1 MIIDPEL
8 LQALEIFKHF
18 FDLIHQP
25 MAIIDKDGK
34 YIYYNQ
40 ESAELDG
47 YTMEQ
52 AIGKPMLKVYP
63 NLKKEESTMLQALQQ
78 GKEYLDTHQT
88 YYNHVGKLV
97 DYQHTTVP
105 LYNHKKEIIGAI
117 EIGRNLSN
125 VRQLQ
130 DQVITLNRKLYQNK
144 EQPLPEIVFASKKM
158 QDVIDQ
164 TNILGS
170 NDLPVLIIG
179 ETGTGKELFARLI
192 HKTSHRR
199 DKAFISLNCSA
210 LPTTLIESTLFGTVK
225 GAFTGAENR
234 QGYLELANGGTLF
247 LDELNAMPLEMQSKL
262 LRFLQEKTYWS
273 LGGNKERH
281 ADVRIVA
288 AMNESPA
295 ELLKTGKMRSDLF
308 YRLNVGLIKLPAL
321 RERTEDIPVL
331 ARYFIDKHKKDVSV
345 VITGISEHAIQQLT
359 SAPWPGN
366 VRMLENTI
374 VRSMVL
380 QNEPGE
386 LQQIILDEDL
396 FDIHNPYSQNQY
408 ETKIETKVET
418 KIEKPKTSEL
428 TTNHNLTE
436 QVENYEKQLIIDAL
450 NQANGKIITAA
461 KLLNISRTTLQY
473 KVRKYNIQMG
483 VIDS

>member
-25 MAIIDKDGK
+25 MAIIDKEGK

-47 YTMEQ
+47 YSMEQ

-63 NLKKEESTMLQALQQ
+63 NLKKEDSTMLQALH
-78 GKEYLDTHQT
+78 GKEYQDTYQT

-105 LYNHKKEIIGAI
+105 LYNHNKEIIGAV
-117 EIGRNLSN
+117 EIGRNISN

-130 DQVITLNRKLYQNK
+130 DQVFRLNRKLYHNK

-158 QDVIDQ
+158 QEVIDQ

-170 NDLPVLIIG
+170 NDVPVLIVG

-192 HKTSHRR
+192 HKTSQRR

-273 LGGNKERH
+273 LGGNKEKY

-295 ELLKTGKMRSDLF
+295 ELLKSGKMRSDLF

-321 RERTEDIPVL
+321 RERQEDIPVL
-331 ARYFIDKHKKDVSV
+331 ARYFIDKHKTDVNM
-345 VITGISEHAIQQLT
+345 VISGISEHALQQLM

-366 VRMLENTI
+366 VRMLENAI

-386 LQQIILDEDL
+386 LQQIVLDDEL
-396 FDIHNPYSQNQY
+396 FDLPSPSSQ
-408 ETKIETKVET
+408 EEAKL
-418 KIEKPKTSEL
+418 EKPNIKEITG
-428 TTNHNLTE
+428 NLTE

-473 KVRKYNIQMG
+473 KVKKYHIQMG

>member
-25 MAIIDKDGK
+25 MAIIDKEGK

-47 YTMEQ
+47 YPMEQ

-63 NLKKEESTMLQALQQ
+63 NLKKEDSTMLQALH
-78 GKEYLDTHQT
+78 GKEYQDTYQT

-105 LYNHKKEIIGAI
+105 LYNHKKEIIGAV

-130 DQVITLNRKLYQNK
+130 DQVFSLNRKLYQNK

-170 NDLPVLIIG
+170 NDVPVLIVG

-192 HKTSHRR
+192 HQTSQRR

-262 LRFLQEKTYWS
+262 LRFLQEKTYWP
-273 LGGNKERH
+273 LGGNKEQH

-295 ELLKTGKMRSDLF
+295 DLLKTGKMRSDLF

-321 RERTEDIPVL
+321 RERQEDIPVL
-331 ARYFIDKHKKDVSV
+331 ARYFIDKHKTDVSV
-345 VITGISEHAIQQLT
+345 VITGISEHALQQLM

-366 VRMLENTI
+366 VRMLENAI

-386 LQQIILDEDL
+386 LQQIILDEEL
-396 FDIHNPYSQNQY
+396 FDLHSPYPQD
-408 ETKIETKVET
+408 EAKL
-418 KIEKPKTSEL
+418 EKPN
-428 TTNHNLTE
+428 TNAITGNLTE

-461 KLLNISRTTLQY
+461 KLLDVSRTTLQY
-473 KVRKYNIQMG
+473 KVKKYDIHMG
-483 VIDS
+483 VIDN

>member
-25 MAIIDKDGK
+25 MAIIDKEGK

-63 NLKKEESTMLQALQQ
+63 NLKKEDSTMLQALQ
-78 GKEYLDTHQT
+78 GKEYQDNYQT

-105 LYNHKKEIIGAI
+105 LYNHNKEIIGAV
-117 EIGRNLSN
+117 EIGRNISN

-130 DQVITLNRKLYQNK
+130 DQVFRLNRKLYQNK
-144 EQPLPEIVFASKKM
+144 EQPLPEIIFTSKKM
-158 QDVIDQ
+158 QEVIDQ

-170 NDLPVLIIG
+170 NDVPVLIVG

-192 HKTSHRR
+192 HQTSHRR

-262 LRFLQEKTYWS
+262 LRFLQEKTYWP
-273 LGGNKERH
+273 LGGNKEQH

-295 ELLKTGKMRSDLF
+295 ELLKSGKMRSDLF

-321 RERTEDIPVL
+321 RERQEDIPVL
-331 ARYFIDKHKKDVSV
+331 ARYFIDKHKTDVNL
-345 VITGISEHAIQQLT
+345 VITGISEHALQQLM

-366 VRMLENTI
+366 VRMLENAI

-386 LQQIILDEDL
+386 LQQIVLDDEL
-396 FDIHNPYSQNQY
+396 FDLPSPSPQ
-408 ETKIETKVET
+408 EEAKL
-418 KIEKPKTSEL
+418 EKPNIKEITG
-428 TTNHNLTE
+428 NLTE
-436 QVENYEKQLIIDAL
+436 QVENYEKQLIVDAL

-461 KLLNISRTTLQY
+461 KLLNVSRTTLQY
-473 KVRKYNIQMG
+473 KVKKYNIQMG

>member
-1 MIIDPEL
+1 MTIDPEL

-18 FDLIHQP
+18 FDLMHQP
-25 MAIIDKDGK
+25 MAIINKEGK

-47 YTMEQ
+47 YSKEK

-63 NLKKEESTMLQALQQ
+63 SLKQEDSTMLQALQQ
-78 GKEYLDTHQT
+78 GTEYQNNYQS

-97 DYQHTTVP
+97 DYLHTTVP
-105 LYNHKKEIIGAI
+105 LYNHNKEIIGAV
-117 EIGRNLSN
+117 EIGRDLST
-125 VRQLQ
+125 VRELQ
-130 DQVITLNRKLYQNK
+130 DQVFNLNSKLYQNK
-144 EQPLPEIVFASKKM
+144 EQPLPDIVFVSQKM
-158 QDVIDQ
+158 QEVIDQ
-164 TNILGS
+164 TNILGA
-170 NDLPVLIIG
+170 NDVPVLIVG

-192 HKTSHRR
+192 HQTSLRR
-199 DKAFISLNCSA
+199 DKAFISLNCGA

-262 LRFLQEKTYWS
+262 LRFLQEKTYWQ
-273 LGGNKERH
+273 LGGNKEQH
-281 ADVRIVA
+281 SDVRIVA
-288 AMNESPA
+288 AMNESPVD
-295 ELLKTGKMRSDLF
+295 LLNSGKLRSDLF

-331 ARYFIDKHKKDVSV
+331 ARYFIDKHKNDVNV
-345 VITGISEHAIQQLT
+345 VISGISDQALQQLI

-386 LQQIILDEDL
+386 LQQIMLDDDL
-396 FDIHNPYSQNQY
+396 YEISSTNNHNGANSNFSHKPVSNY
-408 ETKIETKVET
+408 E
-418 KIEKPKTSEL
+418 S
-428 TTNHNLTE
+428 NGANLTE
-436 QVENYEKQLIIDAL
+436 QVEDYERQLIVDAL
-450 NQANGKIITAA
+450 NQANGKIISAA
-461 KLLNISRTTLQY
+461 KILNVSRTTLQY
-473 KVRKYNIQMG
+473 KVKKYNIQLG
-483 VIDS
+483 VLDS

>member
-25 MAIIDKDGK
+25 MAIIDKEGK

-63 NLKKEESTMLQALQQ
+63 NLKKEDSTMLQALQ
-78 GKEYLDTHQT
+78 GKEYQDTYQT
-88 YYNHVGKLV
+88 YFNHVGKLV

-105 LYNHKKEIIGAI
+105 LYNHNKEIIGAV
-117 EIGRNLSN
+117 EIGRNISN

-130 DQVITLNRKLYQNK
+130 DQVFRLNRKLYHNK

-158 QDVIDQ
+158 QEVIDQ

-170 NDLPVLIIG
+170 NDVPVLIVG

-192 HKTSHRR
+192 HQTSQRR

-210 LPTTLIESTLFGTVK
+210 LPTSLIESTLFGTVK

-262 LRFLQEKTYWS
+262 LRFLQEKTYWP
-273 LGGNKERH
+273 LGGNKEQH

-295 ELLKTGKMRSDLF
+295 ELLKSGKMRSDLF

-321 RERTEDIPVL
+321 RERQEDIPVL
-331 ARYFIDKHKKDVSV
+331 ARYFIDKHKTDVNM
-345 VITGISEHAIQQLT
+345 VISGISEHALQQLM

-366 VRMLENTI
+366 VRMLENAI

-386 LQQIILDEDL
+386 LQQIVLDDEL
-396 FDIHNPYSQNQY
+396 FDLPSPSSQ
-408 ETKIETKVET
+408 EEAKL
-418 KIEKPKTSEL
+418 EKPNIKEITG
-428 TTNHNLTE
+428 NLTE

-473 KVRKYNIQMG
+473 KVKKYHIQMG

>member
-25 MAIIDKDGK
+25 MAIIDKEGK

-63 NLKKEESTMLQALQQ
+63 NLKKEDSTMLQALQ
-78 GKEYLDTHQT
+78 GKEYQDTYQT
-88 YYNHVGKLV
+88 YFNHVGKLV

-105 LYNHKKEIIGAI
+105 LYNHNKEIIGAV
-117 EIGRNLSN
+117 EIGRNISN

-130 DQVITLNRKLYQNK
+130 DQVFRLNRKLYHNK

-158 QDVIDQ
+158 QEVIDQ

-170 NDLPVLIIG
+170 NDVPVLIVG

-192 HKTSHRR
+192 HQTSQRR

-273 LGGNKERH
+273 LGGNKEKY

-295 ELLKTGKMRSDLF
+295 ELLKSGKMRSDLF

-321 RERTEDIPVL
+321 RERQEDIPVL
-331 ARYFIDKHKKDVSV
+331 ARYFIDKHKTDVNM
-345 VITGISEHAIQQLT
+345 VITGISEHALQQLM

-366 VRMLENTI
+366 VRMLENAI

-386 LQQIILDEDL
+386 LQQIVLDDEL
-396 FDIHNPYSQNQY
+396 FDLPSPSSQ
-408 ETKIETKVET
+408 EEAKL
-418 KIEKPKTSEL
+418 EKPNIKEITG
-428 TTNHNLTE
+428 NLTE

-473 KVRKYNIQMG
+473 KVKKYHIQMG

>member
-1 MIIDPEL
+1 MMIIDPEL

-25 MAIIDKDGK
+25 MAIIDKEGK

-47 YTMEQ
+47 YPMEQ

-63 NLKKEESTMLQALQQ
+63 NLKKEDSTMLQALQ
-78 GKEYLDTHQT
+78 GKEYQDTYQT

-105 LYNHKKEIIGAI
+105 LYNHKKEIIGAV

-130 DQVITLNRKLYQNK
+130 DQVFSLNRKLYQNK

-158 QDVIDQ
+158 QQVIDQ

-170 NDLPVLIIG
+170 NDVPVLIVG

-192 HKTSHRR
+192 HQTSQRR

-262 LRFLQEKTYWS
+262 LRFLQEKTYWP
-273 LGGNKERH
+273 LGGNKEQH

-295 ELLKTGKMRSDLF
+295 DLLKTGKMRSDLF

-321 RERTEDIPVL
+321 RERQEDIPVL
-331 ARYFIDKHKKDVSV
+331 ARYFIDKHKTDVSV
-345 VITGISEHAIQQLT
+345 VITGISEHALQQLM

-366 VRMLENTI
+366 VRMLENAI

-386 LQQIILDEDL
+386 LQQIILDEEL
-396 FDIHNPYSQNQY
+396 FDLHSPYPQD
-408 ETKIETKVET
+408 EAKL
-418 KIEKPKTSEL
+418 EKPTTSEI
-428 TTNHNLTE
+428 TGNLTE

-461 KLLNISRTTLQY
+461 KLLDVSRTTLQY
-473 KVRKYNIQMG
+473 KVKKYDIHMG
-483 VIDS
+483 VIDN

>member
-25 MAIIDKDGK
+25 MAIIDKEGK

-63 NLKKEESTMLQALQQ
+63 NLKKEDSTMLQALQ
-78 GKEYLDTHQT
+78 GKEYQDTYQT
-88 YYNHVGKLV
+88 YFNHVGKLV

-105 LYNHKKEIIGAI
+105 LYNHNKEIIGAV
-117 EIGRNLSN
+117 EIGRNISN

-130 DQVITLNRKLYQNK
+130 DQVFRLNRKLYHNK

-158 QDVIDQ
+158 QEVIDQ

-170 NDLPVLIIG
+170 NDVPVLIVG

-192 HKTSHRR
+192 HQTSQRR

-273 LGGNKERH
+273 LGGNKEKY

-295 ELLKTGKMRSDLF
+295 ELLKSGKMRSDLF

-321 RERTEDIPVL
+321 RERQEDIPVL
-331 ARYFIDKHKKDVSV
+331 ARYFIDKHKTDVNI
-345 VITGISEHAIQQLT
+345 VISGISEHALQQLM

-366 VRMLENTI
+366 VRMLENAI

-386 LQQIILDEDL
+386 LQKIILDEEL
-396 FDIHNPYSQNQY
+396 FDIHSPYPQDQLEN
-408 ETKIETKVET
+408 
-418 KIEKPKTSEL
+418 KIEKPSINEL
-428 TTNHNLTE
+428 TGNHNLIE
-436 QVENYEKQLIIDAL
+436 QVEHYEKQLIIDAL

-473 KVRKYNIQMG
+473 KVKKYHIQMG
-483 VIDS
+483 VIDN

>member
-25 MAIIDKDGK
+25 MAIIDKEGK

-47 YTMEQ
+47 YPMEQ

-63 NLKKEESTMLQALQQ
+63 NLKKEDSTMLQALH
-78 GKEYLDTHQT
+78 GKEYQDTYQT

-105 LYNHKKEIIGAI
+105 LYNHKKEIIGAV

-130 DQVITLNRKLYQNK
+130 DQVFSLNRKLYQNK

-158 QDVIDQ
+158 QQVIDQ

-170 NDLPVLIIG
+170 NDVPVLIVG

-192 HKTSHRR
+192 HQTSQRR

-262 LRFLQEKTYWS
+262 LRFLQEKTYWP
-273 LGGNKERH
+273 LGGNKEQH

-295 ELLKTGKMRSDLF
+295 DLLKTGKMRSDLF

-321 RERTEDIPVL
+321 RERQEDIPVL
-331 ARYFIDKHKKDVSV
+331 ARYFIDKHKTDVSV
-345 VITGISEHAIQQLT
+345 VITGISEHALQQLM

-366 VRMLENTI
+366 VRMLENAI

-386 LQQIILDEDL
+386 LQQIILDEEL
-396 FDIHNPYSQNQY
+396 FDLHSPYPQD
-408 ETKIETKVET
+408 EAKL
-418 KIEKPKTSEL
+418 EKPTTSEI
-428 TTNHNLTE
+428 TGNLTE

-461 KLLNISRTTLQY
+461 KLLDVSRTTLQY
-473 KVRKYNIQMG
+473 KVKKYDIHMG
-483 VIDS
+483 VIDN

>member
-25 MAIIDKDGK
+25 MAIIDKEGK

-47 YTMEQ
+47 YSMEQ

-63 NLKKEESTMLQALQQ
+63 NLKKEDSTMLQALH
-78 GKEYLDTHQT
+78 GKEYQDTYQT

-105 LYNHKKEIIGAI
+105 LYNHNKEIIGAV
-117 EIGRNLSN
+117 EIGRNISN

-130 DQVITLNRKLYQNK
+130 DQVFRLNRKLYHNK

-158 QDVIDQ
+158 QEVIDQ

-170 NDLPVLIIG
+170 NDVPVLIVG

-192 HKTSHRR
+192 HQTSQRR

-273 LGGNKERH
+273 LGGNKEKY

-295 ELLKTGKMRSDLF
+295 ELLKSGKMRSDLF

-321 RERTEDIPVL
+321 RERQEDIPVL
-331 ARYFIDKHKKDVSV
+331 ARYFIDKHKTDVNM
-345 VITGISEHAIQQLT
+345 VISGISEHALQQLM

-366 VRMLENTI
+366 VRMLENAI

-386 LQQIILDEDL
+386 LQQIVLDDEL
-396 FDIHNPYSQNQY
+396 FDLPSPSSQ
-408 ETKIETKVET
+408 EEAKL
-418 KIEKPKTSEL
+418 EKPNIKEITG
-428 TTNHNLTE
+428 NLTE

-473 KVRKYNIQMG
+473 KVKKYHIQMG

>member
-25 MAIIDKDGK
+25 MAIIDKEGK

-47 YTMEQ
+47 YSMEQ

-63 NLKKEESTMLQALQQ
+63 NLKKEDSTMLQALH
-78 GKEYLDTHQT
+78 GKEYQDTYQT

-105 LYNHKKEIIGAI
+105 LYNHNKEIIGAV
-117 EIGRNLSN
+117 EIGRNISN

-130 DQVITLNRKLYQNK
+130 DQVFRLNRKLYHNK
-144 EQPLPEIVFASKKM
+144 EQPLPEIVFASNKM
-158 QDVIDQ
+158 QEVIDQ

-170 NDLPVLIIG
+170 NDVPVLIVG

-192 HKTSHRR
+192 HKTSQRR

-273 LGGNKERH
+273 LGGNKEKY

-295 ELLKTGKMRSDLF
+295 ELLKSGKMRSDLF

-321 RERTEDIPVL
+321 RERQEDIPVL
-331 ARYFIDKHKKDVSV
+331 ARYFIDKHKTDVNM
-345 VITGISEHAIQQLT
+345 VISGISEHALQQLM

-366 VRMLENTI
+366 VRMLENAI

-386 LQQIILDEDL
+386 LQQIVLDDEL
-396 FDIHNPYSQNQY
+396 FDLPSPSSQ
-408 ETKIETKVET
+408 EEAKL
-418 KIEKPKTSEL
+418 EKPNIKEITG
-428 TTNHNLTE
+428 NLIE
-436 QVENYEKQLIIDAL
+436 QVEHYEKQLIIDAL

-473 KVRKYNIQMG
+473 KVKKYHIQMG

>member
-25 MAIIDKDGK
+25 MAIIDKEGK

-47 YTMEQ
+47 YPMEQ

-63 NLKKEESTMLQALQQ
+63 NLKKEDSTMLQALH
-78 GKEYLDTHQT
+78 GKEYQDTYQT

-105 LYNHKKEIIGAI
+105 LYNHKKEIIGAV

-130 DQVITLNRKLYQNK
+130 DQVFSLNRKLYQNK

-158 QDVIDQ
+158 QQVIDQ

-170 NDLPVLIIG
+170 NDVPVLIVG

-192 HKTSHRR
+192 HQTSQRR

-262 LRFLQEKTYWS
+262 LRFLQEKTYWP
-273 LGGNKERH
+273 LGGNKEQH

-295 ELLKTGKMRSDLF
+295 DLLKTGKMRSDLF

-321 RERTEDIPVL
+321 RERQEDIPVL
-331 ARYFIDKHKKDVSV
+331 ARYFIDKHKTDVSV
-345 VITGISEHAIQQLT
+345 VITGISEHALQQLM

-366 VRMLENTI
+366 VRMLENAI

-386 LQQIILDEDL
+386 LQQIILDEEL
-396 FDIHNPYSQNQY
+396 FDLHSPYSQD
-408 ETKIETKVET
+408 EAKL
-418 KIEKPKTSEL
+418 EKP
-428 TTNHNLTE
+428 TTREITGNLTE

-461 KLLNISRTTLQY
+461 KLLDVSRTTLQY
-473 KVRKYNIQMG
+473 KVKKYDIHMG
-483 VIDS
+483 VIDN

>member
-25 MAIIDKDGK
+25 MAIIDKEGK

-47 YTMEQ
+47 YSMEQ

-63 NLKKEESTMLQALQQ
+63 NLKKEDSTMLQALH
-78 GKEYLDTHQT
+78 GKEYQDTYQT
-88 YYNHVGKLV
+88 YFNHVGKLV

-105 LYNHKKEIIGAI
+105 LYNHNKEIIGAV
-117 EIGRNLSN
+117 EIGRNISN

-130 DQVITLNRKLYQNK
+130 DQVFRLNRKLYHNK

-158 QDVIDQ
+158 QEVINQ

-170 NDLPVLIIG
+170 NDVPVLIVG

-192 HKTSHRR
+192 HQTSHRR

-210 LPTTLIESTLFGTVK
+210 LPTSLIESTLFGTVK

-262 LRFLQEKTYWS
+262 LRFLQEKTYWP
-273 LGGNKERH
+273 LGGNKEQH

-295 ELLKTGKMRSDLF
+295 ELLKSGKMRSDLF

-321 RERTEDIPVL
+321 RERQEDIPVL
-331 ARYFIDKHKKDVSV
+331 ARYFIDKHKTDVNM
-345 VITGISEHAIQQLT
+345 VITGISEHALQQLM

-366 VRMLENTI
+366 VRMLENAI

-386 LQQIILDEDL
+386 LQKIILDEEL
-396 FDIHNPYSQNQY
+396 FDIHSPYPQDQLEN
-408 ETKIETKVET
+408 
-418 KIEKPKTSEL
+418 KIEKTSINEL
-428 TTNHNLTE
+428 TGNHNLIE
-436 QVENYEKQLIIDAL
+436 QVEHYEKQLIIDAL

-461 KLLNISRTTLQY
+461 KLLNVSRTTLQY
-473 KVRKYNIQMG
+473 KVKKYNIQMG

>member
-25 MAIIDKDGK
+25 MAIIDKEGK

-63 NLKKEESTMLQALQQ
+63 NLKKEDSTMLQALH
-78 GKEYLDTHQT
+78 GKEYQDTYQT
-88 YYNHVGKLV
+88 YFNHVGKLV

-105 LYNHKKEIIGAI
+105 LYNHEKAIIGAV

-130 DQVITLNRKLYQNK
+130 DQVFRLNRKLYQNK
-144 EQPLPEIVFASKKM
+144 EQPLPEIIFASKKM
-158 QDVIDQ
+158 QEVIDQ

-170 NDLPVLIIG
+170 NDVPVLIVG

-192 HKTSHRR
+192 HQTSHRR

-262 LRFLQEKTYWS
+262 LRFLQEKTYWP
-273 LGGNKERH
+273 LGGNKEQH

-295 ELLKTGKMRSDLF
+295 ELLKSGKMRSDLF

-321 RERTEDIPVL
+321 RERQEDIPVL
-331 ARYFIDKHKKDVSV
+331 ARYFIDKHKTDVNI
-345 VITGISEHAIQQLT
+345 VITGISEHALQQLM

-366 VRMLENTI
+366 VRMLENAI

-386 LQQIILDEDL
+386 LQQIVLDDEL
-396 FDIHNPYSQNQY
+396 FDLPSPSSQ
-408 ETKIETKVET
+408 EEAKL
-418 KIEKPKTSEL
+418 EKPNIKEITG
-428 TTNHNLTE
+428 NLTE

-473 KVRKYNIQMG
+473 KVKKYHIQMG

>member
-1 MIIDPEL
+1 MTIDPEL
-8 LQALEIFKHF
+8 LQSLEIFKHF

-25 MAIIDKDGK
+25 MAIIDKEGK
-34 YIYYNQ
+34 YVYYNQ

-47 YTMEQ
+47 YPIEQ

-63 NLKKEESTMLQALQQ
+63 KMRKEDSTMLQALQH
-78 GKEYLDTHQT
+78 GKEYQNNYQS

-97 DYQHTTVP
+97 DYMHTTVP
-105 LYNHKKEIIGAI
+105 LYNKNQKIIGAI
-117 EIGRNLSN
+117 EIGRNLST

-130 DQVITLNRKLYQNK
+130 DQVFKLNSKLYQNK
-144 EQPLPEIVFASKKM
+144 EQPLPEIVFVSKTM
-158 QDVIDQ
+158 QEVIDQ
-164 TNILGS
+164 TNILGA
-170 NDLPVLIIG
+170 NDVPVLIVG

-192 HKTSHRR
+192 HQISQRR

-262 LRFLQEKTYWS
+262 LRFLQEKTYWQ
-273 LGGNKERH
+273 LGGNKEMH
-281 ADVRIVA
+281 SDVRIVA
-288 AMNESPA
+288 AMNEPPT

-308 YRLNVGLIKLPAL
+308 FRLNVGLIKLPAL
-321 RERTEDIPVL
+321 RDRTEDIPVL
-331 ARYFIDKHKKDVSV
+331 ARYFIDKHKNDVNV
-345 VITGISEHAIQQLT
+345 VISGISEHALQQLI

-386 LQQIILDEDL
+386 LQNIVLDEDL
-396 FDIHNPYSQNQY
+396 FDLNSSSSQNDD
-408 ETKIETKVET
+408 IN
-418 KIEKPKTSEL
+418 KPENLPINTS
-428 TTNHNLTE
+428 TDGNNLIE
-436 QVENYEKQLIIDAL
+436 QVENYERQLIINAL

-473 KVRKYNIQMG
+473 KVKKYHIQMG
-483 VIDS
+483 VIN

>member
-1 MIIDPEL
+1 MTIDPEL
-8 LQALEIFKHF
+8 LQSLEIFKHF

-25 MAIIDKDGK
+25 MAIIDKEGK
-34 YIYYNQ
+34 YVYYNQ

-47 YTMEQ
+47 YPIEQ

-63 NLKKEESTMLQALQQ
+63 KMRKEDSTMLQALQH
-78 GKEYLDTHQT
+78 GKEYQNNYQS

-97 DYQHTTVP
+97 DYMHTTVP
-105 LYNHKKEIIGAI
+105 LYNKNQKIIGAI
-117 EIGRNLSN
+117 EIGRNLST

-130 DQVITLNRKLYQNK
+130 DQVFKLNSKLYQNK
-144 EQPLPEIVFASKKM
+144 EQPLPEIVFVSKTM
-158 QDVIDQ
+158 QEVIDQ
-164 TNILGS
+164 TNILGA
-170 NDLPVLIIG
+170 NDVPVLIVG

-192 HKTSHRR
+192 HQTSQRR

-247 LDELNAMPLEMQSKL
+247 LDELNAMPLEMQNKL
-262 LRFLQEKTYWS
+262 LRFLQEKTYWQ
-273 LGGNKERH
+273 LGGNKEMH
-281 ADVRIVA
+281 SDVRIVA
-288 AMNESPA
+288 AMNEPPT

-308 YRLNVGLIKLPAL
+308 FRLNVGLIKLPAL
-321 RERTEDIPVL
+321 RDRTEDIPVL
-331 ARYFIDKHKKDVSV
+331 ARYFIDKHKNDVNV
-345 VITGISEHAIQQLT
+345 VISGISEHTLQQLI

-386 LQQIILDEDL
+386 LQNIVLDEDL
-396 FDIHNPYSQNQY
+396 FDLNSSSSQKDDIN
-408 ETKIETKVET
+408 
-418 KIEKPKTSEL
+418 KPENLPINTS
-428 TTNHNLTE
+428 TDGNNLIE
-436 QVENYEKQLIIDAL
+436 QVENYERQLIINAL

-473 KVRKYNIQMG
+473 KVKKYHIQMG
-483 VIDS
+483 VIN

>member
-1 MIIDPEL
+1 MKIDPEL

-25 MAIIDKDGK
+25 MAIIDKEGK

-47 YTMEQ
+47 YSMEQ

-63 NLKKEESTMLQALQQ
+63 NLKKEDSTMLQALH
-78 GKEYLDTHQT
+78 GKEYQDTYQT
-88 YYNHVGKLV
+88 YFNHVGKLV

-105 LYNHKKEIIGAI
+105 LYNHEKAIIGAV

-130 DQVITLNRKLYQNK
+130 DQVFRLNRKLYQNK
-144 EQPLPEIVFASKKM
+144 EQPLPEIIFASKKM
-158 QDVIDQ
+158 QEVIDQ

-170 NDLPVLIIG
+170 NDVPVLIVG

-192 HKTSHRR
+192 HQTSHRR

-262 LRFLQEKTYWS
+262 LRFLQEKTYWP
-273 LGGNKERH
+273 LGGNKEQH

-295 ELLKTGKMRSDLF
+295 ELLKSGKMRSDLF

-321 RERTEDIPVL
+321 RERQEDIPVL
-331 ARYFIDKHKKDVSV
+331 ARYFIDKHKTDVNL
-345 VITGISEHAIQQLT
+345 VITGISEHALQQLM

-366 VRMLENTI
+366 VRMLENAI

-386 LQQIILDEDL
+386 LQQIVLDDEL
-396 FDIHNPYSQNQY
+396 FDLPSPSPQ
-408 ETKIETKVET
+408 EEAKL
-418 KIEKPKTSEL
+418 EKPNIKEITG
-428 TTNHNLTE
+428 NLTE
-436 QVENYEKQLIIDAL
+436 QVENYEKQLIVDAL

-461 KLLNISRTTLQY
+461 KLLNVSRTTLQY
-473 KVRKYNIQMG
+473 KVKKYNIQMG